1 MTRLKTLVLVGL
13 VSLSPGFLLGCASQT
28 SEEEGAEES
37 SAADVS
43 SEADTATDSA
53 ADSGEM
59 TGAGTLVVRAN
70 GEDFVRQGFIT
81 KDGWQIDFDHVYVNL
96 ADVTAYQTNPPYDP
110 SMGEELKAQETVDV
124 AAAQTVDLAAGDEN
138 AEPVLVAELPNVPA
152 GRYNAISWQMSPAT
166 EGPAAGYTLVMDGT
180 AQKEG
185 QTVNFVIS
193 SAQELAYTC
202 GEYVGDQRKGILAD
216 GEQADLET
224 TFHFDHIFG
233 DGEAPSE
240 DPINTGALGFEPL
253 AALAENGQL
262 ETDLAQLQS
271 SLSAEEYATLEE
283 AMQGLA
289 HVGEGHCEQATSSA
303 T

>member
-1 MTRLKTLVLVGL
+1 MTRLKTLVLVG
-13 VSLSPGFLLGCASQT
+13 VISLAPGLLLGCASQT
-28 SEEEGAEES
+28 SEGDGAEDTT
-37 SAADVS
+37 AADVS
-43 SEADTATDSA
+43 GA
-53 ADSGEM
+53 ADPSEGAADAGEM
-59 TGAGTLVVRAN
+59 AGAGTLLVRAN
-70 GEDFVRQGFIT
+70 GEDFVRQGFTT
-81 KDGWQIDFDHVYVNL
+81 KDGWQISFDHVYVNL
-96 ADVTAYQTNPPYDP
+96 ADVKAYQTDPPYDP
-110 SMGEELKAQETVDV
+110 SMGEELKAQETIDV
-124 AAAQTVDLAAGDEN
+124 AAAQTVDLAEGDEN

-180 AQKEG
+180 AQKDG
-185 QTVNFVIS
+185 QTVDFVIS

-202 GEYVGDQRKGILAD
+202 GEYVGDQRKGILSD
-216 GEQADLET
+216 GEQADLEA

-262 ETDLAQLQS
+262 ETDVEQLQS

-289 HVGEGHCEQATSSA
+289 HVGEGHCEQATLSA

>member
-1 MTRLKTLVLVGL
+1 MTRLNALVLVGL
-13 VSLSPGFLLGCASQT
+13 ISLVPGSLLGCASQT
-28 SEEEGAEES
+28 SEGESTEEITAASS
-37 SAADVS
+37 SATEGV
-43 SEADTATDSA
+43 
-53 ADSGEM
+53 ADSGEL
-59 TGAGTLVVRAN
+59 TGTGTLVVLAN
-70 GEDFVRQGFIT
+70 GEDFVRQGFTT

-96 ADVTAYQTNPPYDP
+96 ADVKAYQTDPPYDP
-110 SMGEELKAQETVDV
+110 SMGEDLKAQETVDV
-124 AAAQTVDLAAGDEN
+124 ASAQTVDLAAGDEN
-138 AEPVLVAELPNVPA
+138 ADPVLVAELPEVPA

-166 EGPAAGYTLVMDGT
+166 EGPVAGYTLVMDGT
-180 AQKEG
+180 AQKDG
-185 QTVNFVIS
+185 QTVDFVIS
-193 SAQELAYTC
+193 SAQEMAYTC
-202 GEYVGDQRKGILAD
+202 GEYVGDQRKGILSD
-216 GEQADLET
+216 GEQADLEA

-262 ETDLAQLQS
+262 ETDLEQLQA

-289 HVGEGHCEQATSSA
+289 HVGEGHCEQTPSA